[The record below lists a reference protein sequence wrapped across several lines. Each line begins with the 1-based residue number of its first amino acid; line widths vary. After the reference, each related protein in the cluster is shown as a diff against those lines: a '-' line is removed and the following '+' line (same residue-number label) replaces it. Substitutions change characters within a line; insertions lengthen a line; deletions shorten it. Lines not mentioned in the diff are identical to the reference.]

1 MIARKLLERL
11 KSQPPLPEQRAADA
25 PQVQLT
31 ARESDVLRL
40 VARGYT
46 YAEIA
51 DMEGISMHT
60 VQMHIKHLYRK
71 LEVLHKVRISKR
83 LNGKVFTSIGAL
95 NPTHSLLLRVDT

>member
-11 KSQPPLPEQRAADA
+11 KSQPPLLEQRVADV

-51 DMEGISMHT
+51 EIEGISTHT

-71 LEVLHKVRISKR
+71 LEVHSRGEAVYQASLMGLMDPQGRT
-83 LNGKVFTSIGAL
+83 TS
-95 NPTHSLLLRVDT
+95 RR